1 MRSSACLAMRLL
13 LTLLCVVPTHTLG
26 AQLRGQPRVGQLS
39 AAVTAA
45 VIDAWNAPATR
56 KERGRF
62 TVAASDTIRSSL
74 AVLEGPL
81 IVSGTILG
89 DLVLINGDMRL
100 DSTAVITGSL
110 VVVGGTVTNRTRGR
124 IDGEMQVWRAELSF
138 TESDGR
144 LTADDDATIFSRY
157 ARWREGAGAD
167 LRDVII
173 KSAHT
178 YNRVE
183 GLAILAGPRLR
194 LNRGESR
201 ATFEALGIF
210 RTGDRIAWE
219 RENLGHRLL
228 VEFQEG
234 SDTRH
239 VAFGARHTDEIEAV
253 EQWSLSAAESG
264 LSSLLFARDY
274 RDYWNRL
281 GGAGFVRV
289 VPERSVSL
297 TLSLGRER
305 WESRDARD
313 PLALFRGGREWRAN
327 PGALEG
333 TATRFDLNATID
345 TRNDPA
351 RPRDGWLVTADYER
365 ANVDIT
371 ASADPDEL
379 SLSVPEISYG
389 RAFIDVRRYNRIA
402 PLTSLNLR
410 LVAGGLLHGDALPA
424 QRQLS
429 VSGVGA
435 LPGYPFRGLTGG
447 TDVRMC
453 NTLPAAQYDALGRPA
468 RCDRMLLVQ
477 AELKGDFRVALFG
490 TERRE
495 DDRRWYAD
503 AWRADGSWV
512 LFANSGRGWLVG
524 ERSGSLTYPKAQ
536 LPSPGTFNS
545 DFGVGVDFASFGV
558 YVAQPLNGE
567 NRTPRFFMRVGT
579 RF

>member
-1 MRSSACLAMRLL
+1 MLLVLLFMLPTSRLA
-13 LTLLCVVPTHTLG
+13 
-26 AQLRGQPRVGQLS
+26 AQARGEPRVGQLP

-45 VIDAWNAPATR
+45 VVEAWNAPATR
-56 KERGRF
+56 TERGRF
-62 TVAASDTIRSSL
+62 TVAPSDTIRSTL

-81 IVSGTILG
+81 IVGGTILG

-100 DSTAVITGSL
+100 DSTAVITGSV
-110 VVVGGTVTNRTRGR
+110 VVVGGTVTNRSQGR
-124 IDGEMQVWRAELSF
+124 IDGEMQVWRAKLAF
-138 TESDGR
+138 TEIDGR
-144 LTADDDATIFSRY
+144 LAVDEDATLFSRY
-157 ARWREGAGAD
+157 ARWRAGTGAD

-228 VEFQEG
+228 AEFQEG

-239 VAFGARHTDEIEAV
+239 VAFGARHIDEIEAV
-253 EQWSLSAAESG
+253 EKWAMTAAESG
-264 LSSLLFARDY
+264 LTSLLFARDY
-274 RDYWNRL
+274 RDYWNRV
-281 GGAGFVRV
+281 GGEGFVRV
-289 VPERSVSL
+289 VPDRAVSL
-297 TLSLGRER
+297 TLSVGRER
-305 WESRDARD
+305 WESREARD

-345 TRNDPA
+345 TRNDPE
-351 RPRDGWLVTADYER
+351 RPRDGWLITADYER

-371 ASADPDEL
+371 ASANPEEL
-379 SLSVPEISYG
+379 SLSVPEITYG
-389 RAFIDVRRYNRIA
+389 RAFVDVRRYNRIA
-402 PLTSLNLR
+402 PLTSLNVR
-410 LVAGGLLHGDALPA
+410 LVAGGLLHGDVLPA

-435 LPGYPFRGLTGG
+435 LPGYAFRGLSGG

-453 NTLPAAQYDALGRPA
+453 NTMPEEQYDALGRPA

-477 AELKGDFRVALFG
+477 AELKGDFRIALFG
-490 TERRE
+490 AKQRE

-503 AWRADGSWV
+503 GWRADGSWV

-536 LPSPGTFNS
+536 VPSPGTFNS
-545 DFGVGVDFASFGV
+545 DFGIGVDFASFGV

-567 NRTPRFFMRVGT
+567 NKTPKFFMRVGT